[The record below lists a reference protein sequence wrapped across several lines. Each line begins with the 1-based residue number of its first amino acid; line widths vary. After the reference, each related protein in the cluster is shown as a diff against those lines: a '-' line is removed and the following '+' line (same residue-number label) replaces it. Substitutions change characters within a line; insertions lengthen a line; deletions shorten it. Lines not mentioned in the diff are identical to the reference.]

1 VRVRAPPTFLHALK
15 QLFCELSEMAVSS
28 SSAAL
33 VTRNPGESWSLTG
46 ANAAK
51 VSHRWTI
58 NNFTVLSNTNRTI
71 KSQRF
76 TGGGPAEWHLEMQTR
91 YPVNHGGSVGYRY
104 YVYLELYLDTP
115 ADTPITAQAK
125 IFILNATGQRCKEQT
140 FYVNDTHEKKRVLS
154 VNFTEHNEV
163 VKIKSELLVD
173 DSLTILCELCILR
186 SPIDATI
193 MSPPIT
199 QPPSTLIADLSSLL
213 KEGLYSDFKLKVDGK
228 EFEVHMS
235 ILSARSPVFKAMFQH
250 KMRESKEKKVDISDL
265 SADTVRQ
272 MLQHIYTGEVSTLEQ
287 SAESLLEAADKY
299 DLASLKSA
307 CEETLRS
314 KLEVKNAARLLMLA
328 DKHHADQ
335 LKADCMHFF
344 AAHSKEVQES
354 EGWDAI
360 KEQQVSVSLKQ
371 LTD

>member
-1 VRVRAPPTFLHALK
+1 
-15 QLFCELSEMAVSS
+15 MAVSS

-46 ANAAK
+46 ADAAK

-58 NNFTVLSNTNRTI
+58 NNFTLLSYNNKTI
-71 KSQRF
+71 KSQHF
-76 TGGGPAEWHLEMQTR
+76 TGPGPAEWHLEMQPKYR
-91 YPVNHGGSVGYRY
+91 VNHGGSVGCRD
-104 YVYLELYLDTP
+104 YVYLQLHLDTP
-115 ADTPITAQAK
+115 ADTDITAQTK
-125 IFILNATGQRCKEQT
+125 FLILNATGQRCKENAHY
-140 FYVNDTHEKKRVLS
+140 FDATHEKKCVCIWSCNL
-154 VNFTEHNEV
+154 TERNEV
-163 VKIKSELLVD
+163 VKTKSELLVD

-186 SPIDATI
+186 SPFDATI

-265 SADTVRQ
+265 SADTVQQ

-335 LKADCMHFF
+335 LKADCMRFI

-354 EGWDAI
+354 EGWDAM
-360 KEQQVSVSLKQ
+360 KEQQVSLSLKQ
-371 LTD
+371 LRLTASLF